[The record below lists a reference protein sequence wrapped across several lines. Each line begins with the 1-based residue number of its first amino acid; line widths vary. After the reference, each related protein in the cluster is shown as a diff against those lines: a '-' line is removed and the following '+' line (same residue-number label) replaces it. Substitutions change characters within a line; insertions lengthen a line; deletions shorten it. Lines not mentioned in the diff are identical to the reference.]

1 MTQTS
6 LPQRTWFLKD
16 EPLSNL
22 QGQDRFSHNA
32 YVNLLVTAISELT
45 PPFTLG
51 VFGSW
56 GVGKSS
62 IVNDL
67 SDKLGQSSSD
77 TRAVTI
83 DVWKYSD
90 DSLRRQFLFDLQQD
104 LHRQEA
110 LPKDRDYVQ
119 EVYEEKT
126 EERPGKQRFDM
137 TRLWAL
143 AVPLI
148 LTFVVTGGLIWLLL
162 ALNIPI
168 PVQVVLAAFVAP
180 AVLYLVSEF
189 SRSVVV
195 VSKDTIT
202 RPVYFSEDQFE
213 RKFEEIVEDAKCTK
227 LVIIVDN
234 LDRCSHELV
243 VDTLS
248 AIKTFLEPKGERK
261 CIFVIP
267 CDDSAIRQ
275 HVKAAYRVLSDDH
288 TSDGAL
294 DPEQYA
300 VEYLRKFFSGSIK
313 IDPFLPEEIEP
324 YIEHLASQMKLT
336 EDMPEQEIS
345 SLVQM
350 VGFLFRENPRQLK
363 QFLNNLTSKYLLAK
377 EREAGPSPQINP
389 PITDNRLF
397 LAKVVAIETRFPNIY
412 RMFPNDD
419 NLFLEVH
426 SAAVTPNRANE
437 AKVLLKGSDGSELL
451 ESFLRTTGHV
461 TADNP
466 KAFFHLKQSGQE
478 ARIPNYTQ
486 FDSALRRGNIEG
498 ARKAYDEGN
507 PETNEARTEVLI
519 RSIFDWS
526 QKNYVSYALNAVRV
540 AVALREFQMADGSH
554 VSGEVVRALTT
565 VPGLL
570 GEIHQLRNPGAIFE
584 MAEHAL
590 PVHRRTVQDAHV
602 EHFTSGPGIHQPGQD
617 YDAQLEGSI
626 AKSFV
631 DHIASLSS
639 DQKSQLRAAI
649 SSWDS
654 VQPVLLEILSSTQE
668 AQEAFIELTTLSK
681 AVRNIKAEDLA
692 TFSKSPDREDKYDST
707 FLVLIRCQEL
717 GDQAL
722 ANETA
727 QKLVELLEYATS
739 QDSDELFWY
748 TCKVAS
754 ELASLLDMAEPDH
767 LDKIIPYLC
776 QKYQSAQPEQKVMLV
791 ELMCRHFGRAS
802 DSNRGD
808 IDSILTTDFIPSLP
822 AEQIA
827 GLLALHKDPNFA
839 ATPWDQIN
847 THLSQRLTAEADTT
861 EASELMKSVASA
873 LVPDDYELLMA
884 LAGMILERPE
894 TQHAVPLVRQALAYL
909 PRSNKGKGL
918 AGPVLEGTLSLSDH
932 AGEPD
937 SKNLLLELAFQHRE
951 LHTKEYEAKLD
962 DHIRELVVESDPL
975 RQVGF
980 KALESGH
987 ANGVFSEERYVAV
1000 LRGFA
1005 DWLVRQPTTRP
1016 LQAPIPELLDKIVSL
1031 KNRLL
1036 EVDGRRK
1043 AMIQWLSDRQEES
1056 LPADERRQTLGH
1068 LVSFGRLPTEIL
1080 HELVPKIVYQAQNS
1094 PDEPTRDAIVSS
1106 LLALYRGN
1114 APLNRDLWSDLHD
1127 YRRGLLNGDDTQK
1140 TLGRRLDR
1148 EMRNIR
1154 RAAGQP
1160 GAGDANES
1168 EAGEDEAEDNR

>member
-1 MTQTS
+1 M
-6 LPQRTWFLKD
+6 
-16 EPLSNL
+16 
-22 QGQDRFSHNA
+22 
-32 YVNLLVTAISELT
+32 LT
-45 PPFTLG
+45 
-51 VFGSW
+51 
-56 GVGKSS
+56 
-62 IVNDL
+62 
-67 SDKLGQSSSD
+67 
-77 TRAVTI
+77 
-83 DVWKYSD
+83 
-90 DSLRRQFLFDLQQD
+90 
-104 LHRQEA
+104 
-110 LPKDRDYVQ
+110 
-119 EVYEEKT
+119 
-126 EERPGKQRFDM
+126 
-137 TRLWAL
+137 
-143 AVPLI
+143 
-148 LTFVVTGGLIWLLL
+148 
-162 ALNIPI
+162 LNIPI
-168 PVQVVLAAFVAP
+168 PVQAILAAFVAP
-180 AVLYLVSEF
+180 AALYLVAEF

-202 RPVYFSEDQFE
+202 RPFYFSEDQFE
-213 RKFEEIVEDAKCTK
+213 RKFEEIVKDAKCAK

-294 DPEQYA
+294 GPEQYA

-324 YIEHLASQMKLT
+324 YIEHLLSQMKLT
-336 EDMPEQEIS
+336 EDMSEQEIIN
-345 SLVQM
+345 LVQM

-389 PITDNRLF
+389 SITDNRLF
-397 LAKVVAIETRFPNIY
+397 LAKVVAIETRFPDIY

-426 SAAVTPNRANE
+426 SAAVTPSRANE
-437 AKVLLKGSDGSELL
+437 AKVLLKDSDGSELL
-451 ESFLRTTGHV
+451 ESFLQTTGHI

-466 KAFFHLKQSGQE
+466 KAFFHLKQSEQE

-486 FDSALRRGNIEG
+486 FDSALRRGDTED
-498 ARKAYDEGN
+498 ARKAYDERN
-507 PETNEARTEVLI
+507 PEANVARTDVLI
-519 RSIFDWS
+519 RSIFNWS
-526 QKNYVSYALNAVRV
+526 RKGYVDYALNAVRV
-540 AVALREFQMADGSH
+540 AVALREFPTADGPH
-554 VSGEVVRALTT
+554 ISGEVVRALAT
-565 VPGLL
+565 VPELL
-570 GEIHQLRNPGAIFE
+570 GKIHQLRNPGAIFE

-590 PVHRRTVQDAHV
+590 PEHGRTVRDDHV

-617 YDAQLEGSI
+617 YDAQLDGLI

-639 DQKSQLRAAI
+639 DQKSQLREAI

-668 AQEAFIELTTLSK
+668 AFIELTALSK

-692 TFSKSPDREDKYDST
+692 TFSKSPGREDNYDST
-707 FLVLIRCQEL
+707 FLVLTRCQEL

-739 QDSDELFWY
+739 QNSDELFWY
-748 TCKVAS
+748 TCKVVS

-767 LDKIIPYLC
+767 LDKIIPYFC
-776 QKYQSAQPEQKVMLV
+776 QKYESAQPEQKVMLV

-822 AEQIA
+822 AEHIA

-839 ATPWDQIN
+839 AAPWDRIN

-894 TQHAVPLVRQALAYL
+894 TQHAVPLVRQVIAEL
-909 PRSNKGKGL
+909 PRTNKGKGL
-918 AGPVLEGTLSLSDH
+918 AVPVFEGTLSLSGH

-937 SKNLLLELAFQHRE
+937 NKNLLLELAFQHHE

-962 DHIRELVVESDPL
+962 GHILELVVGSDPL

-980 KALESGH
+980 QALESGY
-987 ANGVFSEERYVAV
+987 ANGVFSAERYAAL
-1000 LRGFA
+1000 LRRFA
-1005 DWLVRQPTTRP
+1005 DWLVQQPATTP
-1016 LQAPIPELLDKIVSL
+1016 LEAPILEWLDKIVSRRD
-1031 KNRLL
+1031 RLL
-1036 EVDGRRK
+1036 EVDGRRE
-1043 AMIQWLSDRQEES
+1043 AMIRWLSDRQEES
-1056 LPADERRQTLGH
+1056 LPADERQQTLRH
-1068 LVSFGRLPTEIL
+1068 LVSFGRLPTEVL
-1080 HELVPKIVYQAQNS
+1080 HELLPRLVYQAQNS

-1114 APLNRDLWSDLHD
+1114 ATLNRDLWSDLHD

-1168 EAGEDEAEDNR
+1168 